1 MDTQLPGT
9 VMSTHKLDDYR
20 SIVGDATI
28 DELRQIARRLR
39 GRRLKMINST
49 AMGGGVAEI
58 LHRLVPLLNE
68 LGIRTS
74 WQIIDGG
81 EEFFAATKKIHHALH
96 GNGHEPLTARDFEVF
111 LETNRANAPKL
122 IGDEDFVVVHDPQ
135 PLALVEARRHSKA
148 TYWIWRCHI
157 DLSCPDPA
165 AWNFLR
171 PFAQQFDTAVF
182 SSPQFCDHLSI
193 PEYVFY
199 PPIDPLADKNREL
212 PPQLIEATFASLGV
226 PRDKPVVTQVSRFD
240 PLKDPVGVIR
250 AFQSARRYV
259 DCRLVLAGG
268 GANDDPE
275 RPHVL
280 SEVLHAAGSDPDI
293 HILADGQ
300 YADVQINALVRGST
314 IVMQKSLKEGF
325 GLTVAEALWKRKP
338 VIAGQAGGIP
348 LQVIQNVT
356 GVLVSSVEEAAY
368 EIRTLLNDP
377 ERMRRLG
384 EAGRKRVTSE
394 FLIIGNLRRWLALME
409 AAAAGRAAI
418 GSRAAPAAVALAP

>member
-1 MDTQLPGT
+1 
-9 VMSTHKLDDYR
+9 MSTHKLDDYR

-28 DELRQIARRLR
+28 DELHEVARRLR

-74 WQIIDGG
+74 WEIIEGG
-81 EEFFAATKKIHHALH
+81 DAFFATTKKMHHALH
-96 GNGHEPLTARDFEVF
+96 GNGHEPLSARDFAVF
-111 LETNRANAPKL
+111 LKTNRSNTPRL

-135 PLALVEARRHSKA
+135 PLALVEARRRSKG

-157 DLSCPDPA
+157 DLSGPDPD

-171 PFAQQFDTAVF
+171 PFAEQYDAAIF
-182 SSPQFCDHLSI
+182 SSPRFCDHLSI

-212 PPQLIEATFASLGV
+212 SPQAIHAAFASLGV
-226 PRDKPVVTQVSRFD
+226 PRDKPIVTQVSRFD

-250 AFQSARRYV
+250 AFQIARRYV

-275 RPHVL
+275 RPQVL
-280 SEVLHAAGSDPDI
+280 SEVLQAAAGDPDI
-293 HILADGQ
+293 HILADG

-314 IVMQKSLKEGF
+314 VIMQKSLKEGF

-338 VIAGQAGGIP
+338 VIAGHAGGIP

-368 EIRTLLNDP
+368 EIRMLLGDP
-377 ERMRRLG
+377 ERMRRIG
-384 EAGRKRVTSE
+384 EAGHERVASE

-409 AAAAGRAAI
+409 GAAAGRAAI
-418 GSRAAPAAVALAP
+418 GERAAPTPVALDS